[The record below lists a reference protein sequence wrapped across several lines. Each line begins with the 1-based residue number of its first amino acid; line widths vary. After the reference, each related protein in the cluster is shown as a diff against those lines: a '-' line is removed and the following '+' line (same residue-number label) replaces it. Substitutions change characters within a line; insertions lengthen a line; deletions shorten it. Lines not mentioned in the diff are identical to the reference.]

1 MARYHPHDWTWLA
14 VADLDDES
22 VSERSLE
29 HKGML
34 RLTVLALACLHA
46 AEGYVPSLSAPRAER
61 RAAERAG
68 LLRQPAAHMC
78 GVLAVVNSQQSPDAL
93 RLQTLTLQRLVR
105 HRGPDGSGIHVI
117 EHDCPTSGNCL
128 CSSIAPRPCGHQ
140 GREDLPV
147 PERPRRLRGRGGPR
161 LEAARST
168 ICRPERQLVEV

>member
-1 MARYHPHDWTWLA
+1 GQVARYPPPRQNVDEQT
-14 VADLDDES
+14 ADLDDES
-22 VSERSLE
+22 VGQRSVE
-29 HKGML
+29 HKGMM

-46 AEGYVPSLSAPRAER
+46 AEGYAPSLSAPRAER

-78 GVLAVVNSQQSPDAL
+78 GVLAVVNSQLSADAL

-128 CSSIAPRPCGHQ
+128 CSSMCATEGSNPRLADL
-140 GREDLPV
+140 REDL
-147 PERPRRLRGRGGPR
+147 
-161 LEAARST
+161 
-168 ICRPERQLVEV
+168 Q

>member
-1 MARYHPHDWTWLA
+1 
-14 VADLDDES
+14 
-22 VSERSLE
+22 
-29 HKGML
+29 ML

-68 LLRQPAAHMC
+68 LLRQPAAQMC

-128 CSSIAPRPCGHQ
+128 CSSIAPRHV
-140 GREDLPV
+140 ETKAKA
-147 PERPRRLRGRGGPR
+147 ERTCHCQSGRGGCSAEAGQGSRQPEARGSPEHDLPLGEASGAPAGRGLSHLVSHAR
-161 LEAARST
+161 L
-168 ICRPERQLVEV
+168 